1 MAALEN
7 RGKPVDFMWQALT
20 HAPFWIAAAQIIGVN
35 IILSGDN
42 AVVIAMAC
50 LSLPPRQRLWGMI
63 LGAGVAVLLRVL
75 FTLVVAQAMTY
86 PFLKLVGG
94 ALLFWVAIK
103 LVTEDADEDAE
114 VESGENLWRAV
125 RIVVIADI
133 VMSLDNVIAIAAAA
147 ELAAATVDPAHS
159 AAIKAALIIFGLATS
174 VPLIIAGSA
183 ILMALL
189 HRFRVLVW
197 GGGALLGWVAG
208 DIMTSDPVVAT
219 WFGEATA
226 AGLHDWGGR
235 IGALIVVC
243 AGLWIVRSRR
253 PWTAEEV
260 WTFVA
265 LLVWIA
271 ADIMIGQNFG
281 PDETAK
287 RWTAR
292 LFVFLVLTS
301 DYVVL
306 RSRHSEVIEEMV
318 EVEEIVVEPERERD
332 KV

>member
-1 MAALEN
+1 M
-7 RGKPVDFMWQALT
+7 DFLWQDIL
-20 HAPFWIAAAQIIGVN
+20 HAPFWIAVAQIIGVN

-42 AVVIAMAC
+42 AVVIALAC
-50 LSLPPRQRLWGMI
+50 LTLPPRQRLWGMI
-63 LGAGVAVLLRVL
+63 LGAGVAVLLRVV
-75 FTLVVAQAMTY
+75 FTLVIAQAMTY

-94 ALLFWVAIK
+94 ALLFYVAIK
-103 LVTEDADEDAE
+103 LVTEDADGEAE
-114 VESGENLWRAV
+114 MESGENLWRAV

-147 ELAAATVDPAHS
+147 ELAAAQVDAAH
-159 AAIKAALIIFGLATS
+159 AMAIKASLIIFGLATS

-189 HRFRVLVW
+189 ERFRVLVW

-208 DIMTSDPVVAT
+208 DIMTGDSAMVA
-219 WFGEATA
+219 WLGEASA
-226 AGLHDWGGR
+226 AGLHEWGGR

-243 AGLWIVRSRR
+243 AGLWIVRRRR

-260 WTFVA
+260 WIFVA
-265 LLVWIA
+265 LLLWIA
-271 ADIMIGQNFG
+271 GDIAIDLNFA
-281 PDETAK
+281 ETEIAK

-292 LFVFLVLTS
+292 LVVFMILVS

-306 RSRHSEVIEEMV
+306 RSRPGAVIEETV
-318 EVEEIVVEPERERD
+318 EVEEIIVERERERD